1 MWILAHIRADIRVHF
16 VAKNFPC
23 GRKNGAPG
31 FATPLAP
38 SKSGAYSELFMIRKR
53 LKTAVHL
60 GRENSAKNEFF
71 SRFF

>member
-1 MWILAHIRADIRVHF
+1 MWIRARKSADIRAYF
-16 VAKNFPC
+16 SREKIPPRSKND
-23 GRKNGAPG
+23 APG

-60 GRENSAKNEFF
+60 ERENSAENEFF